1 MALVFEITV
10 IVLNLFSPWRAQILR
25 RSAEVEIVAGNQDS
39 GPESLGCH
47 HPVHDQQTLPPGVRS
62 HPLHTPD
69 GQSHSGSDCSEQLWK
84 LTSPRLVSDQ

>member
-1 MALVFEITV
+1 M
-10 IVLNLFSPWRAQILR
+10 
-25 RSAEVEIVAGNQDS
+25 EIVAGNQDS

-47 HPVHDQQTLPPGVRS
+47 HPVHDQQTLHPGERS

-84 LTSPRLVSDQ
+84 SKSPGLVSNQSWP